1 MVFKRRDR
9 RPLWKIVAGFLW
21 PKGGWG
27 RAFHYIKH
35 RVRRLPDPPHRIARG
50 IFAGVFVTF
59 SPFFGLHFFGAALV
73 ALLIR
78 GNVVASILATFFG
91 NPLTFVPIGVLSI
104 NTGYFLLGLRGPKDA
119 ELHQTLGHSFAEA
132 WHNINANIWAL
143 FTDDRADWS
152 NLSGFYEDIFFPYM
166 IGGIIP
172 GIVCGLICY
181 YISLPL
187 IQAYQNRRRGALK
200 AKWAALKSLKEKAG
214 PKADAGDE
222 RDYSDPDSKQ

>member
-1 MVFKRRDR
+1 
-9 RPLWKIVAGFLW
+9 
-21 PKGGWG
+21 
-27 RAFHYIKH
+27 
-35 RVRRLPDPPHRIARG
+35 
-50 IFAGVFVTF
+50 
-59 SPFFGLHFFGAALV
+59 
-73 ALLIR
+73 
-78 GNVVASILATFFG
+78 
-91 NPLTFVPIGVLSI
+91 
-104 NTGYFLLGLRGPKDA
+104 
-119 ELHQTLGHSFAEA
+119 
-132 WHNINANIWAL
+132 
-143 FTDDRADWS
+143 
-152 NLSGFYEDIFFPYM
+152 M